1 MPDIDLK
8 EKERF
13 LKAIQSKKN
22 RALLIQVTNDI
33 MNGLGL
39 DYMLLLAASGFKNLS
54 VLRAPREERELY
66 DKK

>member
-1 MPDIDLK
+1 MSDIDLK

-22 RALLIQVTNDI
+22 KALLIQVTEENDI

-39 DYMLLLAASGFKNLS
+39 DYMLLLAASGFKSLS
-54 VLRAPREERELY
+54 VLRAPRREFY